1 MWSLKVNDI
10 MKYISIII
18 SIAYTIQL
26 LSVIFNNYQH
36 SKLEIICMLIVCIST
51 FLKDFILDLIKENNN
66 EQ

>member
-1 MWSLKVNDI
+1 

-36 SKLEIICMLIVCIST
+36 SKFEIICMLIVCIST
-51 FLKDFILDLIKENNN
+51 FLKDFILDLFKEQNN
-66 EQ
+66 E

>member
-1 MWSLKVNDI
+1 

-36 SKLEIICMLIVCIST
+36 SKFEIICMLIVCIST
-51 FLKDFILDLIKENNN
+51 FLKDFILDLIKEKENDN
-66 EQ
+66 